1 MNPITQRGVLQ
12 KKFRIFIW
20 LSLFVLLMEVIG
32 GIVTNSLALLSD
44 AGHVFIDLVALL
56 LAYFALRLSTKASTE
71 KFTFGYYRA
80 EILAAIANGILLIFL
95 TLYIFYLSYHRF
107 LSPQKINGAEMF
119 IIAFIGLVANLYVV
133 IKMHGTEQENLN
145 IRGAYLHI
153 LSDTVSSVGVVVAG
167 ALILITGNYI
177 FDPIVSAMIG
187 IFILV
192 SCLRLI
198 RESTNILMEAVPKN
212 INIQQVTADFAEEYG
227 FLLTKQ
233 TIQMYLTSKN
243 LSLFKELC
251 KKIQMLEGNDK
262 PLLLK
267 NPYDF
272 PNFLFIKK
280 MFPDAKFVFIHRHPF
295 KTISSARSAMDILT
309 QRKNPYGTQLL
320 FGLNEKVYHPLL
332 LYPLRLIF
340 SRIPEISVIIITRIT
355 ASWTNYYMKNVKKL
369 PANDYVTIT
378 YEEFCMHP
386 QATIETIMNKFSIP
400 ARNTFDAS
408 KLMKPRGKEVDP
420 SVRKF
425 QPFIYKSLKKY
436 FDLFG
441 YSNQ

>member
-1 MNPITQRGVLQ
+1 MKEIHDQPYLQELQNITFQ
-12 KKFRIFIW
+12 
-20 LSLFVLLMEVIG
+20 
-32 GIVTNSLALLSD
+32 
-44 AGHVFIDLVALL
+44 
-56 LAYFALRLSTKASTE
+56 
-71 KFTFGYYRA
+71 
-80 EILAAIANGILLIFL
+80 
-95 TLYIFYLSYHRF
+95 
-107 LSPQKINGAEMF
+107 P
-119 IIAFIGLVANLYVV
+119 
-133 IKMHGTEQENLN
+133 
-145 IRGAYLHI
+145 
-153 LSDTVSSVGVVVAG
+153 
-167 ALILITGNYI
+167 
-177 FDPIVSAMIG
+177 
-187 IFILV
+187 IFILGV
-192 SCLRLI
+192 HRSGT
-198 RESTNILMEAVPKN
+198 SILYKMLTDTGSFNAVTAYHIVKYDELLYN
-212 INIQQVTADFAEEYG
+212 HHQDVEKKVKEELTASFKTEDSEDRRIDNMKVTADFPEEYG